1 MDKTQLLAVLTA
13 FKNGNMNEQQIV
25 DRACD
30 RIRDNVV
37 ANKVQRE
44 VARSFRALLI
54 KQHLSENGLIL
65 WRQLANPDVNIPSRF
80 FFSR

>member
-30 RIRDNVV
+30 RIRDNVM
-37 ANKVQRE
+37 ASACK
-44 VARSFRALLI
+44 
-54 KQHLSENGLIL
+54 
-65 WRQLANPDVNIPSRF
+65 P
-80 FFSR
+80 